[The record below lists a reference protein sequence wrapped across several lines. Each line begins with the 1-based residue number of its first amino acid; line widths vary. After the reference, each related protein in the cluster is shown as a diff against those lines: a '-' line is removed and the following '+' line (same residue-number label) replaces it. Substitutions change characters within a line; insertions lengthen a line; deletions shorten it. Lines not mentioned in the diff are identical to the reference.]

1 MQTANALE
9 GSAIGAEFLSFF
21 GGVWFLFALAAC
33 GALDAVKAALVLLC
47 VLAFFSLAEWVKRA
61 ARRFP
66 LVPDDPAASNRFFWI
81 NAAQW
86 GTMFVLYQLL
96 HWLGREVYFVTA
108 VAVVVGLHFFWL
120 ARPLQNPS
128 ARGTGTMLLLWAV
141 STVAFAPVEHLQSIT
156 AGGAGLI
163 LWQAAAT
170 ALATTIAAVRQ
181 PLPEPA
187 PCSPAPAA

>member
-1 MQTANALE
+1 MQTANALK

-33 GALDAVKAALVLLC
+33 GALDAARATLVLLC
-47 VLAFFSLAEWVKRA
+47 ALAFFSLAEWVKRA

-66 LVPDDPAASNRFFWI
+66 QIPDDPAASRRFFWI

-86 GTMFVLYQLL
+86 SAMFVLYQLL
-96 HWLGREVYFVTA
+96 HWLGREVYFVTG

-120 ARPLQNPS
+120 ARPLRNPA

-141 STVAFAPVEHLQSIT
+141 ATGAFAPVEHLQSIT

-170 ALATTIAAVRQ
+170 ALATTIAAVQR
-181 PLPEPA
+181 PLPEPS
-187 PCSPAPAA
+187 PCSPEPAA